1 MPSALRS
8 RFVFFAAVIAGVAL
22 PAMIASAQQ
31 PYGPND
37 APNLYKFNYGW
48 AQLPDRRKFG
58 AVVGVD
64 IDKDGKSV
72 WAFDRCESAT
82 DCSKSNLDPIMKFD
96 ASGKLVKSFGGGM
109 INYSHGLHVDKDNN
123 IWVSDGRDMNN
134 GKGHT
139 VMKFNQDGKLL
150 MTLGKPGEAGTGP
163 DHFSEPSDILVAPNG
178 DIFVAD
184 GHGGPKGNNRIVK
197 FDNDGKFI
205 KEWGKKGFGPGE
217 FNVPHNLAM
226 DSAGR
231 LFVGDRGNNRIQVF
245 DQDGKYLLEW
255 RQFGRP
261 SGLFIDKND
270 MLYVADNSPD
280 ELNPP
285 YRSGIRV
292 GSVHDGIVRAFI
304 LESVEVNGV
313 EAVAVDDAGN
323 VYGGYTNT
331 LNLRRWTPKAAPKS

>member
-1 MPSALRS
+1 MHNSLGLR
-8 RFVFFAAVIAGVAL
+8 FLLCAAAAAITLSGSNAF
-22 PAMIASAQQ
+22 AQQ

-37 APNLYKFNYGW
+37 APNIHKFTYGW

-64 IDKDGKSV
+64 MDRDGQSV
-72 WAFDRCESAT
+72 WAFDR
-82 DCSKSNLDPIMKFD
+82 
-96 ASGKLVKSFGGGM
+96 GGM

-123 IWVSDGRDMNN
+123 IWVSDGRAMNN

-150 MTLGKPGEAGTGP
+150 MTLGKPGVAGTGT
-163 DHFSEPSDILVAPNG
+163 DVFSEPSDIYVVPNG

-184 GHGGPKGNNRIVK
+184 GHGGPQSNHRMLK
-197 FDNDGKFI
+197 FDKDGKFI
-205 KEWGKKGFGPGE
+205 KEWGKKGWGPGE
-217 FNVPHNLAM
+217 FNVPHSIAM
-226 DSAGR
+226 DSIGR

-280 ELNPP
+280 ETNPP
-285 YRSGIRV
+285 YRSGIRA
-292 GSVHDGIVRAFI
+292 GSVRDGVVRSFI

-331 LNLRRWTPKAAPKS
+331 LNLRRWVPKNPPKS

>member
-1 MPSALRS
+1 MPPVFRLG
-8 RFVFFAAVIAGVAL
+8 FVLGAAAIAVLAI
-22 PAMIASAQQ
+22 PPIDAFAQQ

-37 APNLYKFNYGW
+37 APNLYKFTYGW

-64 IDKDGKSV
+64 IDRDGKCV

-82 DCSKSNLDPIMKFD
+82 DCSNSKLDPIMKFD
-96 ASGKLVKSFGGGM
+96 SSGKLVKSFGGGM
-109 INYSHGLHVDKDNN
+109 INYSHGLHVDRDNN
-123 IWVSDGRDMNN
+123 IWVSDGRAMNN

-139 VMKFNQDGKLL
+139 VMKFNQDGRLL
-150 MTLGKPGEAGTGP
+150 MTLGKPGVAGSGP
-163 DHFSEPSDILVAPNG
+163 DMFSEPSDILVAPNG

-184 GHGGPKGNNRIVK
+184 GHGGQQGNNRIVK
-197 FDNDGKFI
+197 FDKDGKFI
-205 KEWGKKGFGPGE
+205 KEWGKKGWHPGE

-226 DSAGR
+226 DSDGR
-231 LFVGDRGNNRIQVF
+231 LFVADRGNNRIQAF
-245 DQDGKYLLEW
+245 DQDGKFLLEW

-270 MLYVADNSPD
+270 TLYVADNSPD

-285 YRSGIRV
+285 YRSGIRM
-292 GSVHDGIVRAFI
+292 GSVHDGIVRGFI

-323 VYGGYTNT
+323 IFGGYTNT
-331 LNLRRWTPKAAPKS
+331 LNLRRWALKNPPRS

>member
-1 MPSALRS
+1 
-8 RFVFFAAVIAGVAL
+8 
-22 PAMIASAQQ
+22 
-31 PYGPND
+31 
-37 APNLYKFNYGW
+37 
-48 AQLPDRRKFG
+48 
-58 AVVGVD
+58 
-64 IDKDGKSV
+64 
-72 WAFDRCESAT
+72 
-82 DCSKSNLDPIMKFD
+82 MKFD

-150 MTLGKPGEAGTGP
+150 MTLGKPGEAGAGP

-197 FDNDGKFI
+197 FDKDGKFI

-231 LFVGDRGNNRIQVF
+231 LFVADRSNNRIQVF
-245 DQDGKYLLEW
+245 DQDGKYLVGVAAVRPAERAVHRQERHALRR
-255 RQFGRP
+255 RQFAGRDQSAVP
-261 SGLFIDKND
+261 LGH
-270 MLYVADNSPD
+270 PD
-280 ELNPP
+280 RQRP
-285 YRSGIRV
+285 
-292 GSVHDGIVRAFI
+292 
-304 LESVEVNGV
+304 
-313 EAVAVDDAGN
+313 
-323 VYGGYTNT
+323 
-331 LNLRRWTPKAAPKS
+331 

>member
-8 RFVFFAAVIAGVAL
+8 RFVFCAAVIAGVAL
-22 PAMIASAQQ
+22 PAMSASAQQ

-64 IDKDGKSV
+64 IDRDGKSV

-82 DCSKSNLDPIMKFD
+82 DCSKSNLDPIMKLD

-150 MTLGKPGEAGTGP
+150 MTLGKPGEAGAGP

-197 FDNDGKFI
+197 FDKDGKFI

-231 LFVGDRGNNRIQVF
+231 LFVGDRSNNRIQVF
-245 DQDGKYLLEW
+245 DQDGK
-255 RQFGRP
+255 
-261 SGLFIDKND
+261 
-270 MLYVADNSPD
+270 
-280 ELNPP
+280 
-285 YRSGIRV
+285 
-292 GSVHDGIVRAFI
+292 
-304 LESVEVNGV
+304 
-313 EAVAVDDAGN
+313 
-323 VYGGYTNT
+323 
-331 LNLRRWTPKAAPKS
+331 

>member
-1 MPSALRS
+1 MWQVTTLKYALG
-8 RFVFFAAVIAGVAL
+8 AAVIAAVA
-22 PAMIASAQQ
+22 MTGASAQSPQ

-48 AQLPDRRKFG
+48 AKLPDRRKFG

-64 IDKDGKSV
+64 IDRDGKSV

-82 DCSKSNLDPIMKFD
+82 DCSKSTLDPIMKFD
-96 ASGKLVKSFGGGM
+96 ETGKLVKSIGGGM

-123 IWVSDGRDMNN
+123 IWVSDGRVMNN

-150 MTLGKPGEAGTGP
+150 MTLGKPGVAGTTQ
-163 DHFSEPSDILVAPNG
+163 DTFNQPSDILVAPNG
-178 DIFVAD
+178 NIFVAD
-184 GHGGPKGNNRIVK
+184 GHGGQSTNNRIVK
-197 FDNDGKFI
+197 FDKDGKYI
-205 KEWGKKGFGPGE
+205 KEWGKKGWGPGE
-217 FNVPHNLAM
+217 FDVPHNLAM

-231 LFVGDRGNNRIQVF
+231 LFVADRANNRIQVF
-245 DQDGKYLLEW
+245 DQDGKYILEW

-261 SGLFIDKND
+261 SGLFIDKHD
-270 MLYVADNSPD
+270 TLYVADNSPD
-280 ELNPP
+280 ETNPP
-285 YRSGIRV
+285 YRSGIRA
-292 GSVHDGIVRAFI
+292 GSVRDGIVRAFI

-323 VYGGYTNT
+323 IFGGYTNT
-331 LNLRRWTPKAAPKS
+331 LNLRKWTPKVAPKS